1 MRKMPSK
8 FIQIKGHTMK
18 KIWLLIGLA
27 AIAIG
32 AEAVN
37 YGYAHLGSDGKVLP
51 AELPAGGG
59 TIGGSATA
67 GQVSYGTS
75 TDVITSSPNFLF
87 DAAFSHLTLI
97 GDGND
102 INLNSTGSTV
112 GPCISLNHTGFG
124 GNLFQICS
132 TGAADAGGQG
142 NLMFRNWSTGY
153 YPIYITGS
161 GNFGINNTNPLQKLD
176 IVGNQYLNGFL
187 QFRDDSTTNT
197 EFAAVGYAQ
206 QVVGGTNGVAIQWMP
221 ASGLRV
227 KYALSGSAGD
237 RLAVLNDGTMLGVDG
252 NVSAPSRSYLSD
264 TNTGEYH
271 STTHVLD
278 WAINGS
284 RGMSLSASGLLV
296 DPSAT
301 DANLLIGN
309 QVRIGSGV
317 SIASVNDALSA
328 NTPLELR
335 ATTLQLTAVGPGTVK
350 LSTETPGPTLLDVL
364 KVTSDANGGQVTIGN
379 SSAAGIVSS
388 TQRYI
393 DFAQTITDFTP
404 TNSWRL
410 HSDRLIVDPAAA
422 SASDTATVSFSQVS
436 IPSTNAND
444 FGNLISN
451 TAITSHAG
459 GGAVN
464 QNIARNTS
472 ATLTGAGSIT
482 TNAADSITCQAT
494 AASAGAIT
502 NNYCHVFNS
511 GNQSAGSTIDT
522 NFVTTYRTPRT
533 DGPVNEHRAIYAE
546 DQTGPTVSHF
556 IYSEG
561 GQSYHQGNFGIQ
573 NITPPAPL
581 TIANNIYEGITY
593 DGAGGWAGTGT
604 AIELLHGAVRSS
616 WQSTTG
622 EAGTLAKFGTESNH
636 GLLIYTNDTTAIA
649 ISADQTTDFSAAATF
664 ENDVSVNGR
673 ILGQLGVVTAANDI
687 ALPAHVGN
695 SFSIGSSAVAVN
707 TIDIA
712 GWTPGSVIVL
722 LCTSNFVFHHNT
734 AGSGG
739 MLELAGSVD
748 YTCVPNGTLTLLE
761 DGSNWQELA
770 RKAP

>member
-1 MRKMPSK
+1 MRR
-8 FIQIKGHTMK
+8 I
-18 KIWLLIGLA
+18 LLLLA
-27 AIAIG
+27 LSIAPWTAIAQIS
-32 AEAVN
+32 
-37 YGYAHLGSDGKVLP
+37 GYAHLGADGKVLP
-51 AELPAGGG
+51 AELPAGSGG
-59 TIGGSATA
+59 ISGSATA

-75 TDVITSSPNFLF
+75 ADVITSSPNFLF

-102 INLNSTGSTV
+102 LNLNSTGSTV
-112 GPCISLNHTGFG
+112 GSCLALNHTGFG

-142 NLMFRNWSTGY
+142 NLMFRNFSTGY

-176 IVGNQYLNGFL
+176 VVGNQYLNGFL

-206 QVVGGTNGVAIQWMP
+206 QVVGGTSGVAIQWMP
-221 ASGLRV
+221 TSGLRL

-237 RLAVLNDGTMLGVDG
+237 RLSILNDGSIGAVDG
-252 NVSAPSRSYLSD
+252 NVSSPTYSFLSD
-264 TNTGEYH
+264 TNTGMYH

-335 ATTLQLTAVGPGTVK
+335 SSTMQFTSVGANPIIFVNEVAGPALTEVMRVAA
-350 LSTETPGPTLLDVL
+350 
-364 KVTSDANGGQVTIGN
+364 DANGGQVTIGN

-388 TQRYI
+388 TQRYV

-410 HSDRLIVDPAAA
+410 HSDRLIVDPAVS
-422 SASDTATVSFSQVS
+422 SASDTATASFSQVS
-436 IPSTNAND
+436 IPNTNSND

-459 GGAVN
+459 SGAVN

-494 AASAGAIT
+494 AASAGTIT
-502 NNYCHVFNS
+502 NNYCNVFNS
-511 GNQSAGSTIDT
+511 GNQSASSTVTDD
-522 NFVTTYRTPRT
+522 FVTIYRTPRT
-533 DGPVNEHRAIYAE
+533 VGPVTSHRAIYAE
-546 DQTGPTVSHF
+546 DQSGATNSHF

-561 GQSYHQGNFGIQ
+561 GKSYHAGNFGIGVG
-573 NITPPAPL
+573 NTNSPAPL
-581 TIANNIYEGITY
+581 SILTNLYFGTTY
-593 DGAGGWAGTGT
+593 NGAGGWASNRTAAVLDNGT
-604 AIELLHGAVRSS
+604 IRSS
-616 WQSTTG
+616 WQMVGSSI
-622 EAGTLAKFGTESNH
+622 ASFGTESNH
-636 GLLIYTNDTTAIA
+636 GLQFFTN
-649 ISADQTTDFSAAATF
+649 QTPALTINNAQQSDFVGSATF
-664 ENDVSVNGR
+664 ESDVSVNGR
-673 ILGQLGVVTAANDI
+673 ILGAMGTVTTVNDLV
-687 ALPAHVGN
+687 LPVTGN
-695 SFSIGSSAVAVN
+695 LISLTTNDPIN
-707 TIDIA
+707 TISLA
-712 GWTPGSVIVL
+712 GWTPGSSVTL
-722 LCTSNFVFHHNT
+722 LCNSNVAINHNAT
-734 AGSGG
+734 GAYAPIL
-739 MLELAGSVD
+739 LEGSVNL
-748 YTCVPNGTLTLLE
+748 TCIAGGNITLMDDGT
-761 DGSNWQELA
+761 NWRQTA
-770 RKAP
+770 KTMP